1 MNEFDIINNS
11 IYDVIIN
18 DFNNWVKTQK
28 VDMNTQ
34 LKVDYGIN
42 VENDKVRYDV
52 KITIN
57 NL

>member
-1 MNEFDIINNS
+1 MSEFYVINNS

-34 LKVDYGIN
+34 LKVDYGVD
-42 VENDKVRYDV
+42 VENDIVRYNFT
-52 KITIN
+52 ITIN

>member
-1 MNEFDIINNS
+1 MSEFDVINNS

-34 LKVDYGIN
+34 LKVDYGVD
-42 VENDKVRYDV
+42 VENDIVRYNV
-52 KITIN
+52 TITIN